1 MSASASN
8 KKQCVLCN
16 KSGGIMICEG
26 CQQAFCGKHVIEHR
40 QTLSGQLDNI
50 MQEHDLLQ
58 QELAQPSLKKNPLLK
73 KIDKW
78 EKDSIA
84 KIQVAAET
92 ARKTLQELL
101 EQSKERLS
109 KTCRDITENLRASQE
124 ADDFSENDLQQWK
137 KQLKELQLEITSPSS
152 AKLILD
158 KNAPIYIMT
167 LRANKSSNDQGEN
180 RKESSA
186 SSSSHNLDLQERFL
200 QTLGHV
206 NLEENGC
213 LAKCVDPWP
222 SFSYLRGRF
231 LYSTGCHTIRFR
243 IENCKEPYRI
253 FFGCM
258 SSKTAL
264 KEDVFRASDSVGWFG
279 NDQVYENG
287 RCSSNVRKY
296 GYKSRNIKIND
307 VLDLIIDCTK
317 KQIRLFHER
326 LKTTCTLSVNDN
338 LAPLP
343 WQFLLALCNLGDS
356 VRILPNA

>member
-124 ADDFSENDLQQWK
+124 ADDFSENDLQRWK

-158 KNAPIYIMT
+158 I
-167 LRANKSSNDQGEN
+167 E
-180 RKESSA
+180 A
-186 SSSSHNLDLQERFL
+186 SQ
-200 QTLGHV
+200 
-206 NLEENGC
+206 C
-213 LAKCVDPWP
+213 
-222 SFSYLRGRF
+222 
-231 LYSTGCHTIRFR
+231 
-243 IENCKEPYRI
+243 I
-253 FFGCM
+253 FQ
-258 SSKTAL
+258 
-264 KEDVFRASDSVGWFG
+264 
-279 NDQVYENG
+279 N
-287 RCSSNVRKY
+287 
-296 GYKSRNIKIND
+296 
-307 VLDLIIDCTK
+307 
-317 KQIRLFHER
+317 
-326 LKTTCTLSVNDN
+326 
-338 LAPLP
+338 
-343 WQFLLALCNLGDS
+343 
-356 VRILPNA
+356 